1 MVVTK
6 KQHKFGSATEE
17 SELPPKTNDKNCIGT
32 MNFISVLPSL
42 PLRIPTPPTRR
53 AEKGHAGALQTY
65 SLWRWGGNGL
75 AVRQNPHSFSLTT
88 PEKDRVCH
96 PAICNQYPRLHQQEA
111 MENEGAMGLTH
122 RSCFRVAAAPMLA
135 TKRSYDL
142 QDHFGRSPVFEGKKT
157 GEKGGCQVARGAL
170 VVGMRNA
177 DHYQCT

>member
-1 MVVTK
+1 MV
-6 KQHKFGSATEE
+6 
-17 SELPPKTNDKNCIGT
+17 L
-32 MNFISVLPSL
+32 
-42 PLRIPTPPTRR
+42 LR
-53 AEKGHAGALQTY
+53 G
-65 SLWRWGGNGL
+65 LWRCEGI
-75 AVRQNPHSFSLTT
+75 V
-88 PEKDRVCH
+88 
-96 PAICNQYPRLHQQEA
+96 QYINRDVALHRQEA
-111 MENEGAMGLTH
+111 MEIEGAMGLTH